1 MAHTLLTLSYN
12 ILFSRP
18 FHFFQYHFLHRIL
31 SVLFLFYLLVY
42 KMLLERSY
50 SCSISLLEYL
60 SKSFFTCFIYSSF
73 ISTLFKTIG
82 STACTT
88 LPISSFAKFALLP
101 LEQFVASFDI
111 RRLQLLK
118 YTVRAEVVYTCRT
131 GQLSNLIRNRVD
143 YLFTNLSS
151 CFIR

>member
-1 MAHTLLTLSYN
+1 MLLLDYHMAHTLLTLSYN

-60 SKSFFTCFIYSSF
+60 SKSFFYLLLYSSF

-82 STACTT
+82 STACT
-88 LPISSFAKFALLP
+88 LYQSHLLRSLLSYLLNNLWLHSISA
-101 LEQFVASFDI
+101 V
-111 RRLQLLK
+111 
-118 YTVRAEVVYTCRT
+118 C
-131 GQLSNLIRNRVD
+131 N
-143 YLFTNLSS
+143 
-151 CFIR
+151 C

>member
-1 MAHTLLTLSYN
+1 MLLLDYHMAHTLLTLSYN

-60 SKSFFTCFIYSSF
+60 SKSFFLLALYIPLSYQLYLKLLVLLHAQLYQSHLLRSLLSYLLNNLWLHS
-73 ISTLFKTIG
+73 IS
-82 STACTT
+82 AVCN
-88 LPISSFAKFALLP
+88 
-101 LEQFVASFDI
+101 
-111 RRLQLLK
+111 
-118 YTVRAEVVYTCRT
+118 C
-131 GQLSNLIRNRVD
+131 
-143 YLFTNLSS
+143 
-151 CFIR
+151 